1 MSTSLRPLEASQDA
15 LAAEH
20 AAVFVLAHLLGRTSA
35 SAAPD
40 LSRRLRSGYVLH
52 RGRRDQL
59 LRLVRDQDATPVAAE
74 ALYELPPSDTAL
86 EVRTAA
92 DALEGRCS
100 AVYATMVG
108 ATWGGA
114 RQWALR
120 ALTESAVARISYGT
134 APQTWPGLPELES

>member
-1 MSTSLRPLEASQDA
+1 MSKALRPLKAAQDA

-40 LSRRLRSGYVLH
+40 LAGRLRAGYVLH
-52 RGRRDQL
+52 RARRDQL
-59 LRLVRDQDATPVAAE
+59 LRLVRDQDAAPVAAE
-74 ALYELPPSDTAL
+74 TLYDLPPSDTAA
-86 EVRTAA
+86 EVRSAA
-92 DALEGRCS
+92 DTLEERCS

-120 ALTESAVARISYGT
+120 ALTESAVGRIAYGA
-134 APQTWPGLPELES
+134 APQTWPGLPELEG

>member
-1 MSTSLRPLEASQDA
+1 MSATLRPLEAAQDT

-35 SAAPD
+35 SATPA
-40 LSRRLRSGYVLH
+40 LAGLLRADYVRH
-52 RGRRDQL
+52 RARRDQL

-74 ALYELPPSDTAL
+74 PLYDLPPAGSVT
-86 EVRTAA
+86 EVRAAA
-92 DALEGRCS
+92 DTVEERCC

-120 ALTESAVARISYGT
+120 ALTESAVRRTAYGA
-134 APQTWPGLPELES
+134 APLTWPGLPEIED